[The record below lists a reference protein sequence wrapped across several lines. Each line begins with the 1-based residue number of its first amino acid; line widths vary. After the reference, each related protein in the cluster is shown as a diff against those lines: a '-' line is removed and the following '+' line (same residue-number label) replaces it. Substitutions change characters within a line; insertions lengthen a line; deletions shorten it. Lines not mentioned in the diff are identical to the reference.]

1 MRKSIN
7 RAFTSQL
14 VNNFII
20 RQQEEQL
27 EIYARAQAV
36 ALEEGD
42 HEEAEK
48 IEAKISKL
56 LTSKIQ

>member
-1 MRKSIN
+1 
-7 RAFTSQL
+7 